1 MADKDKKDSKDK
13 KPAAKEVRSFSVS
26 HHETRAHSR
35 CQVDEE
41 GLLNKFRETLANEK
55 LEVPDQDTY
64 VSLRGVCPNSSPLE
78 LPPLPRRLGLGH
90 EQGPRDHQVC
100 HTGAT
105 PCR

>member
-13 KPAAKEVRSFSVS
+13 KPAAKEVRAFPSSITERVLKPG
-26 HHETRAHSR
+26 

-64 VSLRGVCPNSSPLE
+64 VGRRVVCPNSSPLE

-90 EQGPRDHQVC
+90 EQGPRDHQVRD
-100 HTGAT
+100 TGAT
-105 PCR
+105 PYR